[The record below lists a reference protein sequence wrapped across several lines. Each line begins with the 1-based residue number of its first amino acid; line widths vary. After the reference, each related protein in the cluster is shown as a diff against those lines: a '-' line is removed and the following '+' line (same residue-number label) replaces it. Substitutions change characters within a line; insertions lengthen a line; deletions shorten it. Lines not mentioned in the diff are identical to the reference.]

1 MVGYGVL
8 FIVGHVR
15 DFLGKLQV
23 IRNGSSKESP
33 KLKDFPPLFRDFES
47 FYTRNLY
54 RRIRDCW
61 NRPISGCAGAHVTL
75 KERASKDQNWS
86 FDFTGEHK
94 EYLNLG
100 SYNYLGFAETEGLC
114 ATAAEKATE
123 QFGASLCS
131 SRAELGNHKIHMELE
146 ALVAEFVGK
155 PAALTFGMGF
165 ATNSTTIPIL
175 VDKHCLVISDAL
187 NHTSLVLGCR
197 LSGASIRPFKHNDM
211 AALEALLR
219 KAVIEGQPGRNRP
232 WKKILICVE
241 GIYSMEGSVV
251 NLPEVIRLKKKYK
264 AYLYLDEAHS
274 IGATGKTGRGVT
286 EYFGVSVD
294 DVDIMMGTFTKSF
307 GAAGGYV
314 AASQEITD
322 ELRARTHGNTY
333 ACSMSPPVVAQV
345 IESMRIIMG
354 RDGATEGQDRIR
366 SLAANTKFFRS
377 RLKELG
383 FIVYGNDDSPIVPMM
398 IFMPQKISAV
408 SHELKKRG
416 IAAVVVGYPATPI
429 VESRS
434 RFCISA
440 SHTRA
445 ELEDA
450 LAAINEMGDVLG
462 LKYSRTGHAAAALD
476 SGKE

>member
-1 MVGYGVL
+1 
-8 FIVGHVR
+8 
-15 DFLGKLQV
+15 
-23 IRNGSSKESP
+23 
-33 KLKDFPPLFRDFES
+33 
-47 FYTRNLY
+47 
-54 RRIRDCW
+54 
-61 NRPISGCAGAHVTL
+61 
-75 KERASKDQNWS
+75 
-86 FDFTGEHK
+86 
-94 EYLNLG
+94 
-100 SYNYLGFAETEGLC
+100 
-114 ATAAEKATE
+114 
-123 QFGASLCS
+123 
-131 SRAELGNHKIHMELE
+131 MELE